1 MEQHLPEPHAYIEK
15 AKSLGQAMF
24 YFYNSAGL
32 KIPVCIIREFN
43 FVSDDTLCFNISSFP
58 LTENAWN
65 IFAAEL
71 QMHKKAL
78 PYSIEFSGV
87 ASLQHQHERLF
98 IEFKVRNVHVFEEDA
113 SSADGI
119 LPFLIKSS
127 LQLYKKGSD
136 FLQQTLSF
144 KRKDSTSVA
153 H

>member
-24 YFYNSAGL
+24 YFYNSAGI

-43 FVSDDTLCFNISSFP
+43 FVSDDTLCFNINSFP

-71 QMHKKAL
+71 QMHKKTL

-87 ASLQHQHERLF
+87 ASLQHQQGQMF
-98 IEFKVRNVHVFEEDA
+98 IEFKVTHARVFEEDVD
-113 SSADGI
+113 SADGI
-119 LPFLIKSS
+119 LPLLIKSS
-127 LQLYKKGSD
+127 LQLYKRGAE
-136 FLQQTLSF
+136 FLQQSFSF
-144 KRKDSTSVA
+144 KRKNPASVA